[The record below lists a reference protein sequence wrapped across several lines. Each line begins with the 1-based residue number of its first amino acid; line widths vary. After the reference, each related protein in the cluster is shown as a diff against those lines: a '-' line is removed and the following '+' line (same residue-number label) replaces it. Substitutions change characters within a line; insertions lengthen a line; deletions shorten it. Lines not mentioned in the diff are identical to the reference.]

1 MPPTAQLRAD
11 VLERAAPPRLACSP
25 PRRARRQQRP
35 RRRDLAV
42 RLSDSA
48 RPTAPPRAAPPP
60 LVPHQAHRAAE
71 RREVHQHHRPLTVG
85 PQRPPTAP
93 TRRPRRPAAHMHPQR
108 PAALVADTEHLHIA
122 QSHQQLAHARRVV
135 LHRDPPV
142 IRLHLSADS
151 GGSLAFSRGPLRS
164 SLRPQTRRA
173 CNATISKTLHDLR
186 AQGLDFSPTFCFI
199 DPDALDVDWST
210 LSTVASFKN
219 PRARTKPEML
229 ILLSH
234 TTIPRLAGW
243 DSSMGLD
250 EELSSAVTAFDG
262 TQDWRHIH
270 SRRTRDGLGAD
281 DARTL
286 YTELFRYR
294 IQQVLGYRRTLTI
307 EMGNERGAPVYVLV
321 FCTDHDAGVRIMS
334 SVFAEA
340 REQSAVSSPDRSR
353 VLALRGFAFAEKPLR
368 CGMMRVS
375 RHVSDPLEG
384 ASPRWMVAVLVM

>member
-1 MPPTAQLRAD
+1 MEAIPPFTHLRFF
-11 VLERAAPPRLACSP
+11 EIS
-25 PRRARRQQRP
+25 QQALKLRS
-35 RRRDLAV
+35 DL
-42 RLSDSA
+42 SA
-48 RPTAPPRAAPPP
+48 RFPDDDRY
-60 LVPHQAHRAAE
+60 
-71 RREVHQHHRPLTVG
+71 
-85 PQRPPTAP
+85 
-93 TRRPRRPAAHMHPQR
+93 
-108 PAALVADTEHLHIA
+108 
-122 QSHQQLAHARRVV
+122 VV
-135 LHRDPPV
+135 INED
-142 IRLHLSADS
+142 
-151 GGSLAFSRGPLRS
+151 
-164 SLRPQTRRA
+164 
-173 CNATISKTLHDLR
+173 CNATISRTLHDLR

-219 PRARTKPEML
+219 SLARTKPEML

-250 EELSSAVTAFDG
+250 EELSSAVTAFYGTQDWRHIHSRRTRDGLGADDARTLYTELFRWDSSMGLDEELSSAVTAFYG

-340 REQSAVSSPDRSR
+340 REQSAVSRALVTENRKREAREKAGTPSLFDNVDEAATVPPLYFESTQTDEFPTLPTWLLEH
-353 VLALRGFAFAEKPLR
+353 LA
-368 CGMMRVS
+368 
-375 RHVSDPLEG
+375 DD
-384 ASPRWMVAVLVM
+384 